1 MRAGQVTCRIVAAVC
16 LAGGGAGAEPE
27 RPAELLFTIGMHI
40 EPLGVTEQGFRGGS
54 QGDYRQPLLFER
66 HAGDIRQ
73 VAAIVER
80 HGGRMTIQAQSPF
93 TTAALERGERVLAE
107 LAARGHEIALHFH
120 EDAHLGA
127 QSSQQTAARWCA
139 VLKEE
144 IELVRKASGV
154 NRVRYWSGGN
164 LYPDLLAAAACA
176 GLEVN
181 SDWKDPRTQT
191 TPLELVG
198 VNPWRPAGGVEGE
211 GSNLQRFA
219 RHDPSG
225 AVIFLPEGQYD
236 RTDFAASRR
245 SQTAGG
251 DAAYFEYLKKA
262 LAASLEAA
270 RPDRVNVFHF
280 TIHPGEFRG
289 DARDPFGVI
298 ERFLSEA
305 VDPLAA
311 SGRLKWAT
319 LGEMADAF
327 AAWERANP
335 GVSPKVFSG
344 AAGPVGTPKRG
355 YMTFAINVHDWTH
368 PEESA
373 ATLLRLVELFERH
386 QVRGDFY
393 FTPEITRV
401 LASRRPEVIER
412 LKRSR
417 MTVSYHVRPPH
428 PLVEGF
434 DSSLRG
440 LDETALQRLLT
451 DSQTFGLDLRTGEL
465 MPDQSGGYRYVSQ
478 AFGRDP
484 VAVGIP
490 NADARIRS
498 MAERVFA
505 WLGAR
510 MTIHYHE
517 EGTRIE
523 APFEFSNELLVRPSD
538 FSITRVKMPDGREN
552 FWWNLAG
559 AGGYHPVDL
568 LKSNLQQWEA
578 KETGRRPFVTALI
591 HENNFYRS
599 GPEGW
604 TSIYYEIVNGQRGR
618 PLKPPFDLNAP
629 DPSRPRPEAG
639 QQAIWEAYE
648 ALVAYAAQELAVVT
662 SEDIVKLARS
672 GLGFDASKAGSVQ
685 RDVVYCSPGG
695 EAQRMDL
702 YYPEAVGGRWPALVY
717 VHGGGWTSGDKAAS
731 GRTAL
736 EIEALRRAGFLVA
749 SVNYRLGPAH
759 RFPAMIEDVKC
770 AVRSLRAKAAE
781 YNLDER
787 RIGVWGTSAGGH
799 LAALLGTADA
809 SAGFDV
815 GEHREQSSRVQA
827 VVSMYGPADFSV
839 RFAGD
844 DESKPEVFWGIDAR
858 VSSPVGYVSPDDP
871 PFLLIHGEMD
881 SLVPISQSEILLER
895 LREAGVPA
903 ELVRVKNA
911 QHGLAPAGTGPVDPA
926 PEKIAGMLVEFFR
939 KWLRD

>member
-1 MRAGQVTCRIVAAVC
+1 MRAGQTTWKIAAGLW
-16 LAGGGAGAEPE
+16 LAASMAGAQPE

-40 EPLGVTEQGFRGGS
+40 EPLGVTEQGFRGS
-54 QGDYRQPLLFER
+54 TQGDYRQPLLFER
-66 HAGDIRQ
+66 HVEDIRHI
-73 VAAIVER
+73 AAMVER

-93 TTAALERGERVLAE
+93 TTAAMERGERVLAE

-127 QSSQQTAARWCA
+127 QSSQGTAARWCA
-139 VLKEE
+139 VLKDE
-144 IELVRKASGV
+144 IELLRKASGV

-164 LYPDLLAAAACA
+164 LYQDLLAAASCA
-176 GLEVN
+176 GLEIN
-181 SDWKDPRTQT
+181 SDWKNPRTQS

-198 VNPWRPAGGVEGE
+198 VNPWRPAGGVEE
-211 GSNLQRFA
+211 DGSNVQRFA
-219 RHDPSG
+219 QHDPAG

-245 SQTAGG
+245 SQAAGG
-251 DAAYFEYLKKA
+251 DAAYFEYLKKS

-270 RPDRVNVFHF
+270 RPERVNVFHF
-280 TIHPGEFRG
+280 TVHPGEFRG

-319 LGEMADAF
+319 FGEMADAF
-327 AAWERANP
+327 TAWERANP

-344 AAGPVGTPKRG
+344 AANPAGTSRRG

-373 ATLLRLVELFERH
+373 ATLLRLVDLFERY

-393 FTPEITRV
+393 FTPEITRA
-401 LASRRPEVIER
+401 LAARRPEVIER
-412 LKRSR
+412 LARSR
-417 MTVSYHVRPPH
+417 MTISYHVRPPH

-434 DSSLRG
+434 DASLQG
-440 LDETALQRLLT
+440 LDEVALQRVLT
-451 DSQTFGLDLRTGEL
+451 DSQSLGLDPRTGEL
-465 MPDQSGGYRYVSQ
+465 IPEQSGGYRYVSQ

-484 VAVGIP
+484 VAVGIS
-490 NADARIRS
+490 NSNARIRS

-523 APFEFSNELLVRPSD
+523 APFEFSNDLLVRPSD

-552 FWWNLAG
+552 FWWNLVG
-559 AGGYHPVDL
+559 AGGDHPVDL
-568 LKSNLQQWEA
+568 LKSKLEEWEA
-578 KETGRRPFVTALI
+578 KATGRRPFVTALI

-629 DPSRPRPEAG
+629 DPSRPRGEAA
-639 QQAIWEAYE
+639 QQAIWDAYE
-648 ALVAYAAQELAVVT
+648 ALVAYAARELAVVT
-662 SEDIVKLARS
+662 SEDVVKLAQS
-672 GLGFDASKAGSVQ
+672 GQSFDASKAGTVQ

-702 YYPEAVGGRWPALVY
+702 YYPEAAGGRWPALVY
-717 VHGGGWTSGDKAAS
+717 VHGGGWTSGDKVAA
-731 GRTAL
+731 GRTAQ
-736 EIEALRRAGFLVA
+736 EIAALRRAGFLVA

-770 AVRSLRAKAAE
+770 AVRSLRAHAPE

-799 LAALLGTADA
+799 LAALLGAADA

-815 GEHREQSSRVQA
+815 GEYAEQSSRVQA

-839 RFAGD
+839 PFPGD
-844 DESKPEVFWGIDAR
+844 DESKPGVFGGVDAR
-858 VSSPVGYVSPDDP
+858 VSSPVSYVSPDDP

-895 LREAGVPA
+895 LREAGVPV

-911 QHGLAPAGTGPVDPA
+911 QHGLSPAGTGPVDPA
-926 PEKIAGMLVEFFR
+926 PERVIELLVEFFR
-939 KWLRD
+939 KWLQR